1 MERAHPT
8 GKQLIGIG
16 PRHHKGSA
24 TPAAGEAAGP
34 FPAGRQPCGLRLAPG
49 TARGLWQP
57 VAGEAAGPSLP
68 CPWPASA
75 TSSAQQPT
83 RSRPPGL
90 QAPPDL
96 VATATAGTLL
106 FDSTASDS
114 ELGLAAYRPIREAF
128 ADAVVYIRQHLASQG
143 HDRPEDAKGQPS
155 QAAGASGTVPA
166 GAAAS
171 DAAAGTAAAAG
182 AAAGTAAGAD
192 EGAAGPSGSAAAAL
206 LRVHISDPWHG
217 LVKSGAKAVE
227 GRLARGSFAHLR
239 AGSLMRFW
247 NAAQGE
253 FTVVV
258 ARVAAYDSFAALLRA
273 EGLARVLPVAAVAS
287 LEQGVGVYRQ
297 FYSEAEERE
306 HGVLAV
312 HVELL

>member
-1 MERAHPT
+1 M
-8 GKQLIGIG
+8 
-16 PRHHKGSA
+16 
-24 TPAAGEAAGP
+24 
-34 FPAGRQPCGLRLAPG
+34 
-49 TARGLWQP
+49 
-57 VAGEAAGPSLP
+57 
-68 CPWPASA
+68 
-75 TSSAQQPT
+75 
-83 RSRPPGL
+83 
-90 QAPPDL
+90 
-96 VATATAGTLL
+96 ATATAGTLL

-171 DAAAGTAAAAG
+171 D